1 MSEGNGEKTIRL
13 AFDGGS
19 LVLDG
24 LDEGNT
30 LGVPGVLYD
39 HRTRQLRAQAIWYRS
54 IVSFFRAQEDRL
66 RRRGPRVRPGE
77 VADPDPEEVVP
88 ASGGGAQGLG
98 RRRQDGRGRPTTGTG
113 KTHLANLCIHAA
125 ERPSLVVT
133 PTIDLMNQWYDEL
146 NSCFG
151 VDVGLVGGGYHE
163 IRPLT
168 VTTYDSAY
176 QNVDR
181 LGNKFGLVVFDEC
194 HHLPGETYALS
205 ARGSIAPFRLGLTAT
220 PERADNAHER
230 LDQLIGP
237 IVYRREITQLRG
249 QFLAHY
255 SVETLYADLTPDE
268 RFRYDSAR
276 LQYREF
282 LQSTG
287 IDMRRPGAWGQFL
300 FAAHRSAEGRQAY
313 LAYRAQREL
322 ALAAPAKL
330 KVLARLLE
338 RHAGDRVIIFTNDN
352 ATVYTIARQF
362 LVPVITHETKTK
374 ERREVLLRFNSG
386 VYPIVATSK
395 VLNEGVN
402 VPEARRPTI
411 ILSGSGSVREHVQ
424 RLGRILRKSG
434 DKEAILYEVITRGT
448 VEEFTSNRRRQH
460 CTRTGET
467 ETPHAHVRPSHPGV
481 ASRAD
486 SQDRDRPT
494 PQGARAVLPRASSP
508 CPSRATLLHL
518 ASSGSRELRRKGRGP
533 SPGSTSA
540 SPTTSWSGPVIT
552 VAPTGRSRP
561 RTRRPSSWRRI
572 LARVG
577 R

>member
-1 MSEGNGEKTIRL
+1 MSEANGDGTIRL
-13 AFDGGS
+13 GFDGGS

-24 LDEGNT
+24 IAEDNT
-30 LGVPGVLYD
+30 LGIPGVLHD
-39 HRTRQLRAQAIWYRS
+39 HRTRQLRAQAIWYRT
-54 IVSFFRAQEDRL
+54 IVSFFRERKIAYVDEARDYGPAKWPIQIQKKAFPHQEEGL
-66 RRRGPRVRPGE
+66 KAWVE
-77 VADPDPEEVVP
+77 ADKMGVVVLP
-88 ASGGGAQGLG
+88 
-98 RRRQDGRGRPTTGTG
+98 TGTG
-113 KTHLANLCIHAA
+113 KTHLANLAIHAA

-146 NSCFG
+146 ASCFAAE
-151 VDVGLVGGGYHE
+151 VGLVGGGYHE
-163 IRPLT
+163 IKALT

-181 LGNKFGLVVFDEC
+181 LGNKFGLVIFDEC
-194 HHLPGETYALS
+194 HHLPGETYALA

-255 SVETLYADLTPDE
+255 SIETLYADLTPDE
-268 RFRYDSAR
+268 RFKYDSAR

-395 VLNEGVN
+395 VLNEGLN
-402 VPEARRPTI
+402 VPEANVAI

-448 VEEFTSNRRRQH
+448 AEEFTSNRRRQH
-460 CTRTGET
+460 
-467 ETPHAHVRPSHPGV
+467 
-481 ASRAD
+481 
-486 SQDRDRPT
+486 
-494 PQGARAVLPRASSP
+494 
-508 CPSRATLLHL
+508 
-518 ASSGSRELRRKGRGP
+518 
-533 SPGSTSA
+533 SA
-540 SPTTSWSGPVIT
+540 YG
-552 VAPTGRSRP
+552 GD
-561 RTRRPSSWRRI
+561 
-572 LARVG
+572 
-577 R
+577 